1 MIYPIYKRFSIILDK
16 NLTIGHHIA
25 EKKFDTKIV
34 FGQKSNKTIGEN
46 IILVAFYYIVWKC
59 WTRKEKT
66 QGSNFLPYF
75 ATLMQNV
82 DKNKE
87 IW

>member
-46 IILVAFYYIVWKC
+46 IILVASYYIV
-59 WTRKEKT
+59 
-66 QGSNFLPYF
+66 
-75 ATLMQNV
+75 
-82 DKNKE
+82 
-87 IW
+87 